1 MSAAA
6 ARVLARAACVWGL
19 TAAAHAAS
27 SRGTC
32 RAPPVGAF
40 APPPRLRA
48 CATRASTRRVE
59 SSSSSSSPSSAA
71 RSFDVHAVAGD
82 GRCLFR
88 SVAASRALRDHGARP
103 DPASETLEAD
113 RLRRLAVDE
122 LARRR
127 ADVEWFIEGDFDA
140 YCDDMRRPGAWGGEP
155 EILMLARALGEAVE
169 VFMPVADGGVR
180 SIAVYGE
187 DDEGGEG
194 DDEEGDDVEKCDA
207 SDARVAVL
215 FHGAGHYEALAE
227 CDDARVARE

>member
-1 MSAAA
+1 M
-6 ARVLARAACVWGL
+6 
-19 TAAAHAAS
+19 
-27 SRGTC
+27 
-32 RAPPVGAF
+32 
-40 APPPRLRA
+40 
-48 CATRASTRRVE
+48 
-59 SSSSSSSPSSAA
+59 
-71 RSFDVHAVAGD
+71 HAVAGD

-103 DPASETLEAD
+103 DPASETFEAD

-194 DDEEGDDVEKCDA
+194 DDVEKCAA